1 MGFAGGGV
9 AGRAGGAE
17 GRMAAC
23 KLEGAR
29 PGGGGGVSGR
39 DMECPTGA
47 AGAGGGGVSGRDME
61 CPAGAGGGGGCG
73 GRAGPAPIVLG
84 GAGGGVGG
92 AFGLGVAAG
101 LPMGVPGFL
110 GSGGTLGLL
119 GIAYIPFLFGWLK
132 E

>member
-17 GRMAAC
+17 GRIAAC

-39 DMECPTGA
+39 DMECP
-47 AGAGGGGVSGRDME
+47 AGAGGCGVCAG
-61 CPAGAGGGGGCG
+61 PAPIVLAGGGGGCG
-73 GRAGPAPIVLG
+73 GRAGPAPMVLG

-92 AFGLGVAAG
+92 AFGPGVTAG

-110 GSGGTLGLL
+110 GSGGTFGLL
-119 GIAYIPFLFGWLK
+119 GIAYIPFYLGG
-132 E
+132 